1 MKQLSFSALL
11 LLVVLITGSCKKI
24 PVVNYTNS
32 SISFKIDGAYKEAKG
47 NQNVFGIHAK
57 EEKGMIITGDMDAA
71 GDQQISLL
79 INNFHGVGEY
89 SGEENIL
96 LVYTTPEFKQSILG
110 SEGTI
115 KITEF
120 TDGKSIKGEFQ
131 IKGKAFIINMG
142 DPDNDTEVT
151 KIFSEGKFEAKVT
164 TGPIVEP
171 D

>member
-11 LLVVLITGSCKKI
+11 LFVVLITGSCKKI
-24 PVVNYTNS
+24 PIVEYTNS
-32 SISFKIDGAYKEAKG
+32 SISFKVDGVYKEAKG
-47 NQNVFGIHAK
+47 NQNVFGLHAK
-57 EEKGMIITGDMDAA
+57 DEKVMMIIGDMDAA

-89 SGEENIL
+89 SGEESIL
-96 LVYTTPEFKQSILG
+96 VIYTTPEFEQSIIG
-110 SEGTI
+110 SVGTI

-120 TDGKSIKGEFQ
+120 TEGKSIKGEFQ
-131 IKGKAFIINMG
+131 FKGEVAIITT
-142 DPDNDTEVT
+142 DPNHVPEF
-151 KIFSEGKFEAKVT
+151 KIFSEGKFKAKVT

>member
-1 MKQLSFSALL
+1 MKRFYFSALL
-11 LLVVLITGSCKKI
+11 LLVILITGSCKKI
-24 PVVNYTNS
+24 PVVEYTNS
-32 SISFKIDGAYKEAKG
+32 SISFKVDGVYKEAKG
-47 NQNVFGIHAK
+47 IQNVFGLHAK
-57 EEKGMIITGDMDAA
+57 EEKVMMIIGNMDAA

-96 LVYTTPEFKQSILG
+96 GLYTSPEFEQSIIG
-110 SEGTI
+110 SVGTI

-120 TDGKSIKGEFQ
+120 TEGKSIKGEFQ
-131 IKGKAFIINMG
+131 FKGEVAIIST
-142 DPDNDTEVT
+142 DPNHVPEF
-151 KIFSEGKFEAKVT
+151 KMFSEGKFEAKVT